1 MLSLIQRLFRLHE
14 DKMAKKFIENPFVKQ
29 IPNILTASRVI
40 IAIIILFIKPFSI
53 AFYVIYAWCGIS
65 DLFDGVIARAIK
77 VESSLG
83 SLLDTIGDVLLTFT
97 GAFVTFKYMYEVDNL
112 AICGMLA
119 AILSIFAFRAIGA
132 VVTLVRFKKFAMLH
146 TIGNKVGMILLF
158 LFPLFYELLGTV
170 GAPIFIYTVSGVCIL
185 AAIEEIVIEIISKDF
200 NENIKSIFQIVGK
213 KAK

>member
-1 MLSLIQRLFRLHE
+1 
-14 DKMAKKFIENPFVKQ
+14 MANKFIDNPFVKQ
-29 IPNILTASRVI
+29 IPNILTASRVL

-83 SLLDTIGDVLLTFT
+83 SLLDTIGDVLLTLT
-97 GAFVTFKYMYEVDNL
+97 GSFVTFKYMYQVDNL
-112 AICGMLA
+112 TIWGPLA
-119 AILSIFAFRAIGA
+119 AVLSIFVFRAIGA
-132 VVTLVRFKKFAMLH
+132 IVTLARFKKFAMLH

-158 LFPLFYELLGTV
+158 LIPLFYELVGTV
-170 GAPIFIYTVSGVCIL
+170 GAPIFIYAVSGVCIL
-185 AAIEEIVIEIISKDF
+185 SAIEEIVIELIAKEF
-200 NENIKSIFQIVGK
+200 NENVKSIFQLIGK

>member
-1 MLSLIQRLFRLHE
+1 
-14 DKMAKKFIENPFVKQ
+14 MANKFIENPFVKQ
-29 IPNILTASRVI
+29 IPNILTASRVL

-83 SLLDTIGDVLLTFT
+83 SLLDTIGDVLLTLT
-97 GAFVTFKYMYEVDNL
+97 GSFVTFKYMYQVANL
-112 AICGMLA
+112 AIWGPLA
-119 AILSIFAFRAIGA
+119 AVLSIFVFRAIGA
-132 VVTLVRFKKFAMLH
+132 IVTLARFKKFAMLH

-158 LFPLFYELLGTV
+158 LIPLFYELVGTV
-170 GAPIFIYTVSGVCIL
+170 GAPIFIYAVSGVCIL
-185 AAIEEIVIEIISKDF
+185 AAIEEIVIEIIAKEF
-200 NENIKSIFQIVGK
+200 NENVKSIFQLIGK

>member
-1 MLSLIQRLFRLHE
+1 
-14 DKMAKKFIENPFVKQ
+14 MANKFIENPFVKQ

-40 IAIIILFIKPFSI
+40 IAVIILFIKPFSI

-83 SLLDTIGDVLLTFT
+83 SLLDTIGDVLLTLT
-97 GAFVTFKYMYEVDNL
+97 GSFVTFKYMYQVDNL
-112 AICGMLA
+112 AIWGPLA
-119 AILSIFAFRAIGA
+119 AVLSIFVFRAIGA
-132 VVTLVRFKKFAMLH
+132 IVTLARFKKFAMLH

-158 LFPLFYELLGTV
+158 LIPLFYELVGTV
-170 GAPIFIYTVSGVCIL
+170 GAPIFIYAVSGVCIL
-185 AAIEEIVIEIISKDF
+185 AAIEEIVIEIIAKEF
-200 NENIKSIFQIVGK
+200 NENVKSIFQLIGK